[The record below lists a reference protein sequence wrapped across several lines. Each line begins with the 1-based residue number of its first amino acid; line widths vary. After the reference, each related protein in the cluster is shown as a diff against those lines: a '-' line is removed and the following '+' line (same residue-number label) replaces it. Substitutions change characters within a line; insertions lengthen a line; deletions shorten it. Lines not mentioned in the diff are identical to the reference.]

1 MIMAR
6 RGGTS
11 APLIAL
17 LLAASLAATVVPL
30 PDLVEPLRPN
40 FVALTVLWVCLLSAR
55 ATGLL
60 LAWMS
65 GLMLDALHGLLLG
78 QNALALVLIAYIA
91 LKMRLRIRAFPVL
104 HQSMVVLG
112 LLLLNEFVLFWIDG
126 LAGHPVTAW
135 TRWLPVLTG
144 AATWPFLSAFLTRYA
159 ARA

>member
-1 MIMAR
+1 MTVAR
-6 RGGTS
+6 RGGIG

-30 PDLVEPLRPN
+30 PDLLEPLRPN
-40 FVALTVLWVCLLSAR
+40 FVALTILWLCLLSVR
-55 ATGLL
+55 ATGLM

-104 HQSMVVLG
+104 HQSSVVFA

-135 TRWLPVLTG
+135 TRWIPVLTG
-144 AATWPFLSAFLTRYA
+144 AAAWPFLSAFLTRYA

>member
-1 MIMAR
+1 MAR
-6 RGGTS
+6 RSGIGI
-11 APLIAL
+11 PLITL
-17 LLAASLAATVVPL
+17 LLAVSLTATVVPL
-30 PDLVEPLRPN
+30 PDLLEPLRPN
-40 FVALTVLWVCLLSAR
+40 FVALTILWLCLLSVR

-91 LKMRLRIRAFPVL
+91 LKMRLRIRAFPAI
-104 HQSMVVLG
+104 HQASVVFG

-126 LAGHPVTAW
+126 LAGHPVTDW
-135 TRWLPVLTG
+135 TRWIPVLTG
-144 AATWPFLSAFLTRYA
+144 AAAWPFLSAFFTRAA